1 MIFFENFKAFQVTC
15 PNLGSKIF
23 RQFPKCLPWISYIY
37 YTIVSYKIYVQLQ
50 ISCTLPMRAKRLTK
64 IKSRVNF
71 SCFFQ
76 AKKMKIGP
84 LLDLW
89 IFRAK
94 KGKNGTIFIFF
105 A

>member
-1 MIFFENFKAFQVTC
+1 
-15 PNLGSKIF
+15 
-23 RQFPKCLPWISYIY
+23 
-37 YTIVSYKIYVQLQ
+37 
-50 ISCTLPMRAKRLTK
+50 MRAKRLTK
-64 IKSRVNF
+64 IKSRGNF